1 MEWWYQKNAAETAV
15 QYLTGVKGVSNLITI
30 KPKLKAVDIES
41 SIRTAFERNGQLQ
54 LASSGS

>member
-1 MEWWYQKNAAETAV
+1 V